1 VDAQSTIQNMLRTT
15 LVERQAKNPAFS
27 LRSFAKKLGMSASAV
42 SEILAGKRRVSIKL
56 AGRILD
62 RLAIAPD
69 EREQVM
75 QKFAT
80 NAKRAGASAHAPTN
94 TNYTQLSA
102 DHFHAVSDWYHFAI
116 LSLMETK
123 IFKDDPV
130 WIAERL
136 GIRLSDAAQ
145 ALERMQRLGMI
156 RFDKNGQKQPSSS
169 SFESPDEV
177 ANLALRKAHQQNL
190 ELAARSLEEDSVEV
204 RDVTSMTMSI
214 DPSKLKEAKR
224 MIRDFQDRVSELL
237 ESGEK
242 SEVYKINIQLFPL
255 TRIQKE
261 DGT

>member
-1 VDAQSTIQNMLRTT
+1 MDAQSTIQNMLRTN

-27 LRSFAKKLGMSASAV
+27 LRSFAKKIGMSASAV

-62 RLAIAPD
+62 RLAVAPD
-69 EREQVM
+69 QRNEIM
-75 QKFAT
+75 QKFAAG
-80 NAKRAGASAHAPTN
+80 AKRAGATSYAPSNST
-94 TNYTQLSA
+94 YTQLSA
-102 DHFHAVSDWYHFAI
+102 DHFHTVADWYHFAI

-123 IFKDDPV
+123 IFKDEPA

-136 GIRLSDAAQ
+136 GIRPTDAAM

-156 RFDKNGQKQPSSS
+156 KIDKNGQKHPSSS

-190 ELAARSLEEDSVEV
+190 ELAARSLEEDSVEA
-204 RDVTSMTMSI
+204 RDMTSMTMSI
-214 DPSKLKEAKR
+214 DPSRLKEAKR
-224 MIRDFQDRVSELL
+224 MIRDFQDRMSELL